1 MAPATPLALQN
12 LGRAALAEA
21 KFTFLYGARG
31 GVQNLGSSKL
41 RIVVVVGPPEAAL
54 LCAVLRDGGHS

>member
-31 GVQNLGSSKL
+31 GVQNLGVFQVKNSGSG
-41 RIVVVVGPPEAAL
+41 GPT
-54 LCAVLRDGGHS
+54 